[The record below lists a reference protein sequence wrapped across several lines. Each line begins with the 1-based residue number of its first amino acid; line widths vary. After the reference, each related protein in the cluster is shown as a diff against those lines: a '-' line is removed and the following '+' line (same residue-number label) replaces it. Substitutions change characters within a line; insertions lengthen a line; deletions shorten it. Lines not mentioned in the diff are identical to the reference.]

1 MEVGYRKGIA
11 AHPYDRQ
18 VSLCGAPVLRLRA
31 VRGDCLALF
40 ACMLYVC
47 IMYVFREEK
56 GLRDVRPMCSR
67 GELALR

>member
-18 VSLCGAPVLRLRA
+18 VSLGGAPVSRLRA
-31 VRGDCLALF
+31 SRGDCLALF

-47 IMYVFREEK
+47 MFDEDGGV
-56 GLRDVRPMCSR
+56 CSVCS
-67 GELALR
+67 L